1 MLKNVKNDTRKDI
14 EAIYKELSKIE
25 LSSLGLD
32 IVYSEKDEAAFIL
45 EVSRVW
51 SSEKPKIKESP
62 SDLAIVGRYIIT
74 PEVFD
79 WLKELVGDKKEV
91 LDLGCGTGIATRQL
105 AELGFRVTGVDLDE
119 RMIKEAQNTGGGI
132 NYVISLVNQLPFTAG
147 QFEIITAFSAFHWFC
162 DKDSIKEIWRVL
174 APDGLLFI
182 VNKNDKSQM
191 RKMIRDLIKKEV
203 KQNLPS
209 KPETY
214 DPKRILEENEF
225 NNVHEK
231 VFEVIEYYSLEEA
244 IGYTQTMS
252 IWNLVP
258 SGEKGRILIKIKDKL
273 SAEFDNQV
281 PREIEI
287 KAVAGLK

>member
-1 MLKNVKNDTRKDI
+1 MIKDKFGTFG
-14 EAIYKELSKIE
+14 ANAGSYSKFRQ
-25 LSSLGLD
+25 G
-32 IVYSEKDEAAFIL
+32 F
-45 EVSRVW
+45 
-51 SSEKPKIKESP
+51 PN
-62 SDLAIVGRYIIT
+62 
-74 PEVFD
+74 EVFD

-244 IGYTQTMS
+244 IGNTQTMS